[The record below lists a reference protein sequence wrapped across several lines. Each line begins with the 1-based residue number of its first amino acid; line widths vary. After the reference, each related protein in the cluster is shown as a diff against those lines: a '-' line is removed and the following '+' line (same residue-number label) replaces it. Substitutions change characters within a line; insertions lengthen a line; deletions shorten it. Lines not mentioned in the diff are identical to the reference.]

1 LEKQWEQGIGTVEKL
16 LICLNI
22 CLKVN
27 KSGFKGTSMTS
38 KLIRILLILTLLI
51 VAIGLPQFFAKTF
64 TENKTHIIELTAGKY
79 GYTPERIFVNKGDT
93 IIIKPT
99 SKDVTHGFLLDGY
112 PVEFTIKQ
120 GGVAYQ
126 KYEWEDDAGKLQ
138 ADWDKVTEIEFVA
151 DKAGKFIF
159 RCTQV
164 CGNLHP
170 FMTGE
175 LIVAP
180 NTLYHTMVS
189 LSLWLVISL
198 FLWFG
203 SGQKSPSKEKKNL
216 NLFDIIPGLKWLM
229 KRRSF
234 QFFLLFPGFVIFYLF
249 IIASLKGSPVGNHN
263 IAIIIVWILWWFLLK
278 SVFVPLGGRLWCMI
292 CPLPAPAEWISRKA
306 FTAVRFIKKPIKG
319 KHHKYTGLG
328 LDWPKKLRNMWLQN
342 IIFLLMISFGIILIT
357 RPVATSIM
365 FLLILVTT
373 LILVFIFRNRVFCL
387 YLCPVGGFLGNYS
400 MASMTALRVIDKDVC
415 KKHKNK
421 CCLKGSSDGWGCP
434 WNQYPGTMERNNH
447 CGLCTECVKT
457 CPENN
462 VGFFLRPFGS
472 DTAVKDYSEM
482 YNILIMLVV
491 AIAFS
496 ITMLG
501 PWGFIKA
508 AANVTE
514 SRQIYHFLIYIGV
527 LYTMSLGVFPGIFI
541 FLSRLSARFAGYKE
555 NVKPLTLGL
564 SYMLIPVGIFAW
576 IAFSLPSIM
585 VNYSYVLNVLSD
597 PLGYGWDLFGTA
609 HVMFNP
615 FYPEIVPLIQ
625 GLLLL
630 TGLYFGI
637 NRVYLS
643 LTRLIADPL
652 KRMKAIFLPAIFA
665 LGIVNIFLKLYL
677 G

>member
-1 LEKQWEQGIGTVEKL
+1 MINQNLVQGGGL
-16 LICLNI
+16 M
-22 CLKVN
+22 
-27 KSGFKGTSMTS
+27 KSKFSFTQFIQILVTR
-38 KLIRILLILTLLI
+38 IRIIRIMVI
-51 VAIGLPQFFAKTF
+51 VFLFFAAIGLPHFMTANPIRPFKN
-64 TENKTHIIELTAGKY
+64 EPNKTHIIELTAGKY

-93 IIIKPT
+93 IIIKPS

-112 PVEFTIKQ
+112 PIEFTIKQ
-120 GGVAYQ
+120 GGIAYQ
-126 KYEWEDDAGKLQ
+126 KYEWEDDDNNLQ
-138 ADWDKVTEIEFVA
+138 TDWDKVNEIEFIA
-151 DKAGKFIF
+151 DRAGKFIF

-175 LIVAP
+175 LIVGP
-180 NTLYHTMVS
+180 NTLYPTMVL
-189 LSLWLVISL
+189 LSFWVVISL
-198 FLWFG
+198 FLWFK
-203 SGQKSPSKEKKNL
+203 SGESSLKKENSL
-216 NLFDIIPGLKWLM
+216 NLFDIIPGLKWLV

-249 IIASLKGSPVGNHN
+249 IIASLRGSPVGNHN

-306 FTAVRFIKKPIKG
+306 FTTVGFIKKPIKG
-319 KHHKYTGLG
+319 KHHKFTGLG

-342 IIFLLMISFGIILIT
+342 ILFLLMISFGIILIT
-357 RPVATSIM
+357 RPVATAFL
-365 FLLILVTT
+365 FLLILGVT
-373 LILVFIFRNRVFCL
+373 LVMAFLFRNRVFCL

-400 MASMTALRVIDKDVC
+400 MASMTALRVIDKEVC

-421 CCLKGSSDGWGCP
+421 CCIQGSPDGWGCP
-434 WNQYPGTMERNNH
+434 WNQYTGTMDRNNY

-457 CPENN
+457 CPKDN

-472 DTAVKDYSEM
+472 DRNIKDYSEM
-482 YNILIMLVV
+482 YNIIIMLVV

-501 PWGFIKA
+501 PWGFIKQ
-508 AANVTE
+508 AANITE
-514 SRQIYHFLIYIGV
+514 SRQIAPFLIYIGI
-527 LYTMSLGVFPGIFI
+527 LYTTSLGVFPGIFI
-541 FLSRLSARFAGYKE
+541 FLSKLSARFAGYKGE
-555 NVKPLTLGL
+555 VKPLVLQL

-597 PLGYGWDLFGTA
+597 PFGYGWDIFGTA
-609 HVMFNP
+609 HVHFSP
-615 FYPEIVPLIQ
+615 FHPEILPLVQ

-637 NRVYLS
+637 NRVNLS
-643 LTRLIADPL
+643 LTGLIVDQT
-652 KRMKAIFLPAIFA
+652 KRIKAILLPALFA
-665 LGIVNIFLKLYL
+665 LGVVNIFLKLYL